1 MTAPSALK
9 PSTPAST
16 SASGSDPGSKPEEGG
31 ASAPHSC
38 SFASRADAL
47 GGFESALG
55 YTFEDPE
62 LLAQALR
69 HRSYLAEAGGSG
81 PSNERLEF
89 LGDSVLG
96 MVITEY
102 IYMHY
107 PGLAEGKMTKLRASA
122 VGRGA
127 LHEVAEEIGLGGHL
141 MLGKGEEAS
150 GGRDRASI
158 LADAMEAVL
167 AAVYLDGGP
176 EEVRRLIL
184 ERWEERIQRRADA
197 PGWNDYKSRLQER
210 LAQRGGRPCYRVAE
224 SGPDH
229 EKLFTA
235 SVFVEGAERGS
246 GTGRSKREAEQ
257 SAARRALDELA
268 GGSGESA
275 ARAGGQGRGG

>member
-9 PSTPAST
+9 PSTSAST
-16 SASGSDPGSKPEEGG
+16 SASGSGSG
-31 ASAPHSC
+31 ST
-38 SFASRADAL
+38 D
-47 GGFESALG
+47 FESALG

-62 LLAQALR
+62 LLARALR
-69 HRSYLAEAGGSG
+69 HRSYVSEAGSG

-96 MVITEY
+96 QVITEY
-102 IYMHY
+102 IYRRY

-122 VGRGA
+122 VSRGV
-127 LHEVAEEIGLGGHL
+127 LCEVAEEMGLGGHL
-141 MLGKGEEAS
+141 KLGKGEESS
-150 GGRDRASI
+150 GGRSRASI
-158 LADAMEAVL
+158 LADALEAVL

-176 EEVRRLIL
+176 EAARCLIL
-184 ERWEERIQRRADA
+184 ERWEERIRRRADA

-210 LAQRGGRPCYRVAE
+210 LAQEGGRPCYRIAE

-235 SVFVEGAERGS
+235 SVFVEGVERGS

-257 SAARRALDELA
+257 SAARRALDEPAGAA
-268 GGSGESA
+268 GGPAGEAS
-275 ARAGGQGRGG
+275 REEGG

>member
-1 MTAPSALK
+1 MTAPSALE
-9 PSTPAST
+9 PEPEAE
-16 SASGSDPGSKPEEGG
+16 AEAEVEGSRPEGG
-31 ASAPHSC
+31 SSAPAPGPHP
-38 SFASRADAL
+38 SRAAA
-47 GGFESALG
+47 GFESALG

-69 HRSYLAEAGGSG
+69 HRSYVSESGSG

-96 MVITEY
+96 QVITEY

-122 VGRGA
+122 VSRGV
-127 LHEVAEEIGLGGHL
+127 LHEVAEEVGLSGHL
-141 MLGKGEEAS
+141 RLGKGEEAS
-150 GGRDRASI
+150 GGRDRVSI

-176 EEVRRLIL
+176 EEARRLIL

-210 LAQRGGRPCYRVAE
+210 LAQQGGRPCYRVAD

-235 SVFVEGAERGS
+235 AVFVEGVERGS
-246 GTGRSKREAEQ
+246 GIGRSKREAEQ
-257 SAARRALDELA
+257 AAARRALDEPA
-268 GGSGESA
+268 GGARGSA
-275 ARAGGQGRGG
+275 AACGQEEGG

>member
-9 PSTPAST
+9 PSTSAST
-16 SASGSDPGSKPEEGG
+16 SASGSGSG
-31 ASAPHSC
+31 ST
-38 SFASRADAL
+38 D
-47 GGFESALG
+47 FESALG

-62 LLAQALR
+62 LLARALR
-69 HRSYLAEAGGSG
+69 HRSYVSEAGSG

-96 MVITEY
+96 QVITEY
-102 IYMHY
+102 IYRQY

-122 VGRGA
+122 VSRGV
-127 LHEVAEEIGLGGHL
+127 LCEVAEEMGLGGHL
-141 MLGKGEEAS
+141 KLGKGEEAT

-158 LADAMEAVL
+158 LADALEAVL

-176 EEVRRLIL
+176 EAARRLIL
-184 ERWEERIQRRADA
+184 ERWEERIRRRADA

-210 LAQRGGRPCYRVAE
+210 LAKEGGRPCYRIAE

-235 SVFVEGAERGS
+235 AVFVEGVERGS

-257 SAARRALDELA
+257 SAARRALDDPA
-268 GGSGESA
+268 GGAGG
-275 ARAGGQGRGG
+275 RAGEACSREEGG